1 MKVIYSFMIGLILFN
16 FYACTKQQI
25 EEPLG
30 VYNNIE
36 NSKLEFIYLDDKNNA
51 TEDITDTI
59 LMKLQNDTSGFVM
72 ASRKIGENEYAT
84 SLIDTNSNSS
94 ISMYYKNGESFP
106 YKILLVSEEESI
118 IGYTSIYRKDSE
130 DFDIIWYSDS
140 ETGEACKN
148 IPLKNTVYN
157 HVKTS
162 GVAASSD
169 YQVRTIEVSV
179 RIADAIN
186 KYVEKN
192 DKDSPNPVSRR
203 ARRRFTWRDFC
214 NLWRRIIA
222 PIVIAIAV
230 VVAIVVPILVPAVA
244 GTVVGSMGGVIGAV
258 AGVAVALGDTDKA
271 EESSPGEKALLI
283 TKDKKED
290 YYKDGDIIHLKEAG
304 SEAIIYFD
312 ILDAPIDYLNV
323 KVYMTNDNEGYK
335 AISGYFEFNTNN
347 NGYKVLY
354 SEYVIK
360 DGKINK
366 DKDIELKIK
375 KRTIPPVGFG
385 QFYLI
390 IETGNNVMLN
400 REASSGLKLIFE

>member
-1 MKVIYSFMIGLILFN
+1 MIGLILFN

-118 IGYTSIYRKDSE
+118 IGYTSIYIKDSE

-192 DKDSPNPVSRR
+192 DKDSPSPVSRR

-230 VVAIVVPILVPAVA
+230 VVAIVVPIFIPAATGIVF
-244 GTVVGSMGGVIGAV
+244 GVTGGVSGAA
-258 AGVAVALGDTDKA
+258 AGLAVLFDQIDNSI
-271 EESSPGEKALLI
+271 ESSPGEKALLI
-283 TKDKKED
+283 SKNVGED
-290 YYKDGDIIHLKEAG
+290 YYKDGEIIYLKEVG
-304 SEAIIYFD
+304 SETAIYFN
-312 ILDAPIDYLNV
+312 IINEPIDYLHV
-323 KVYMTNDNEGYK
+323 KIEIENDSNPYEVANNYFSFNTGEGY
-335 AISGYFEFNTNN
+335 ANLNN
-347 NGYKVLY
+347 N
-354 SEYVIK
+354 YVIK
-360 DGKINK
+360 KDGGFSKNTYST
-366 DKDIELKIK
+366 LKLKK
-375 KRTIPPVGFG
+375 KREIPDGYSKTI
-385 QFYLI
+385 YLT
-390 IETGNNVMLN
+390 IETGNNVMVN
-400 REASSGLKLIFE
+400 RGSSSGLRLILK

>member
-1 MKVIYSFMIGLILFN
+1 
-16 FYACTKQQI
+16 
-25 EEPLG
+25 
-30 VYNNIE
+30 
-36 NSKLEFIYLDDKNNA
+36 
-51 TEDITDTI
+51 
-59 LMKLQNDTSGFVM
+59 
-72 ASRKIGENEYAT
+72 
-84 SLIDTNSNSS
+84 
-94 ISMYYKNGESFP
+94 MYYKNGESFH

-230 VVAIVVPILVPAVA
+230 VVAIVVPIFIPAVA

-304 SEAIIYFD
+304 SEAIIYF
-312 ILDAPIDYLNV
+312 
-323 KVYMTNDNEGYK
+323 
-335 AISGYFEFNTNN
+335 EFNINDK
-347 NGYKVLY
+347 GYEGLN
-354 SEYVIK
+354 SEYVFENN
-360 DGKINK
+360 KINK
-366 DKDIELKIK
+366 DEDIHLKIK
-375 KRTIPPVGFG
+375 KRTITPVGFG

-390 IETGNNVMLN
+390 IETGNNIMVN